1 MVEPSTSN
9 VNEATAQD
17 TDEDQSKS
25 IMEVE
30 ESNEAIE
37 KSSVPTS
44 SSAEPA
50 ITTASNVSKVRKHTE
65 VMSDFCGSFF
75 TPLKSDIIPKE
86 TFRTAYQRIGKY
98 FSHLN

>member
-50 ITTASNVSKVRKHTE
+50 ITTASNVSKVRHGLLNCPWVREHTE
-65 VMSDFCGSFF
+65 IMSDFCGSF
-75 TPLKSDIIPKE
+75 LI
-86 TFRTAYQRIGKY
+86 QRNSI
-98 FSHLN
+98 

>member
-9 VNEATAQD
+9 VNEATAQN

-50 ITTASNVSKVRKHTE
+50 ITTASNVSKVRHT
-65 VMSDFCGSFF
+65 VILPDWTLQKRALSSFAF
-75 TPLKSDIIPKE
+75 
-86 TFRTAYQRIGKY
+86 Q
-98 FSHLN
+98 HC

>member
-50 ITTASNVSKVRKHTE
+50 ITTASNVSKVREHTE
-65 VMSDFCGSFF
+65 MLSDFFGSFL
-75 TPLKSDIIPKE
+75 TPTSKCPISSKVLFFGGSPN
-86 TFRTAYQRIGKY
+86 TP
-98 FSHLN
+98 

>member
-9 VNEATAQD
+9 VNEATAQN

-50 ITTASNVSKVRKHTE
+50 ITTASNVSKVREHTE
-65 VMSDFCGSFF
+65 TGLYRNDVRFLWGS
-75 TPLKSDIIPKE
+75 KIRHHS
-86 TFRTAYQRIGKY
+86 
-98 FSHLN
+98 

>member
-50 ITTASNVSKVRKHTE
+50 ITTASNVSKVGKHT
-65 VMSDFCGSFF
+65 
-75 TPLKSDIIPKE
+75 
-86 TFRTAYQRIGKY
+86 
-98 FSHLN
+98 

>member
-44 SSAEPA
+44 SSTEPV
-50 ITTASNVSKVRKHTE
+50 ITTASNVSKVSTLPIEKIITLKNEWAR
-65 VMSDFCGSFF
+65 VSMVF
-75 TPLKSDIIPKE
+75 T
-86 TFRTAYQRIGKY
+86 
-98 FSHLN
+98 

>member
-44 SSAEPA
+44 SSTEPV
-50 ITTASNVSKVRKHTE
+50 ITTASNVSKVSTLPIEKIIT
-65 VMSDFCGSFF
+65 
-75 TPLKSDIIPKE
+75 LKNA
-86 TFRTAYQRIGKY
+86 RA
-98 FSHLN
+98 

>member
-44 SSAEPA
+44 SSTEPV
-50 ITTASNVSKVRKHTE
+50 ITTASNVSKVREHTYSRVHISWNE
-65 VMSDFCGSFF
+65 VFSKI
-75 TPLKSDIIPKE
+75 LKKPSIVQK
-86 TFRTAYQRIGKY
+86 
-98 FSHLN
+98 

>member
-9 VNEATAQD
+9 VNEATAQN

-50 ITTASNVSKVRKHTE
+50 ITTASNVSKVREHTE
-65 VMSDFCGSFF
+65 MMSDFCGG
-75 TPLKSDIIPKE
+75 LKSDIIPKE
-86 TFRTAYQRIGKY
+86 TFRTAYQSISKY
-98 FSHLN
+98 FFST

>member
-44 SSAEPA
+44 SSTEPV
-50 ITTASNVSKVRKHTE
+50 ITTASNVSKVREHT
-65 VMSDFCGSFF
+65 
-75 TPLKSDIIPKE
+75 
-86 TFRTAYQRIGKY
+86 Y
-98 FSHLN
+98 LNDVRFLWVIFDPQNFNLCCWHVIRKVI

>member
-50 ITTASNVSKVRKHTE
+50 ITTASNVSKVRELTLWQYRLW
-65 VMSDFCGSFF
+65 SFQAGG
-75 TPLKSDIIPKE
+75 TKLE
-86 TFRTAYQRIGKY
+86 
-98 FSHLN
+98 

>member
-1 MVEPSTSN
+1 MPFSQPRRLKAYSVLFYFQFVFRSEEMVEPSTSN

-30 ESNEAIE
+30 ESNEAVE

-50 ITTASNVSKVRKHTE
+50 ITTASNVSKVREHT
-65 VMSDFCGSFF
+65 
-75 TPLKSDIIPKE
+75 
-86 TFRTAYQRIGKY
+86 
-98 FSHLN
+98 

>member
-44 SSAEPA
+44 SSTEPV
-50 ITTASNVSKVRKHTE
+50 ITTASNVSKVSTLPIEKIITLKNARAC
-65 VMSDFCGSFF
+65 VSMVF
-75 TPLKSDIIPKE
+75 T
-86 TFRTAYQRIGKY
+86 
-98 FSHLN
+98 

>member
-44 SSAEPA
+44 SSTEPV
-50 ITTASNVSKVRKHTE
+50 ITTASNVSKVSTLPIEKIITLKNARSW
-65 VMSDFCGSFF
+65 VSMVF
-75 TPLKSDIIPKE
+75 T
-86 TFRTAYQRIGKY
+86 
-98 FSHLN
+98 

>member
-50 ITTASNVSKVRKHTE
+50 ITTASNVSKVREHTE
-65 VMSDFCGSFF
+65 IMTEFFRSMSNLIF
-75 TPLKSDIIPKE
+75 
-86 TFRTAYQRIGKY
+86 
-98 FSHLN
+98 